1 MSNRVGFG
9 SLCVLAIE
17 HKVSFDQVLP
27 PTDRGRVLRIALAL
41 FIYGCSKRPQKGVR
55 WWGLRTW
62 SLSLLDFVTSDRA
75 FYSSAVDPAARL
87 RPARRM
93 IDLGPQRRMTDR
105 NPINQKVSP

>member
-55 WWGLRTW
+55 
-62 SLSLLDFVTSDRA
+62 
-75 FYSSAVDPAARL
+75 
-87 RPARRM
+87 
-93 IDLGPQRRMTDR
+93 
-105 NPINQKVSP
+105 